1 MISLASHRKEGN
13 SLKSIN
19 GKKLRRQYFNIPLIA
34 LFATVFLVVY
44 SIFANSL
51 FDKGHI
57 TSDYLSDL
65 AVGVWVGFCFALP
78 FTVLKVLNVYC
89 FGRIICVLAK
99 DGIHYPKGMVRWE
112 TVERIEYAL
121 DSKQRFK
128 TDSTK
133 SFRAIIY
140 TKGGKHIVL
149 DKAPL
154 CIISIAKKYCK
165 ELDAKITGVA
175 TLVFDVVI
183 FAVIILLC
191 PFYVIL
197 LINSPGASA
206 KQFIAFLAIAA
217 VSALI
222 SDPLFNAL
230 AIPYRFWRRILPHK
244 WLSYIILGGYY
255 SSFFIIMLVLCYF
268 PNWVTVSV
276 LGVFLGVV
284 RPPVPS
290 RRGHFYRIPTYSR
303 LFEIYIDNS
312 DVWEKKIKKSKKRS
326 KL

>member
-1 MISLASHRKEGN
+1 M
-13 SLKSIN
+13 KSIN

-34 LFATVFLVVY
+34 LFAIVFFVVY
-44 SIFANSL
+44 SIFATSL
-51 FDKGHI
+51 FDKGHGY
-57 TSDYLSDL
+57 DYLSDL
-65 AVGVWVGFCFALP
+65 VVGVWVGFCFALP

-112 TVERIEYAL
+112 TVEKIEYAL
-121 DSKQRFK
+121 DSKPRYK
-128 TDSTK
+128 TDSKK

-165 ELDAKITGVA
+165 ELDIKATGLA
-175 TLVFDVVI
+175 SLIFEAVI
-183 FAVIILLC
+183 FATIILLC
-191 PFYVIL
+191 PFYVML
-197 LINSPGASA
+197 LVNSPGASA
-206 KQFIAFLAIAA
+206 KQFIAFIAIAA

-222 SDPLFNAL
+222 SVPLFNAL

-276 LGVFLGVV
+276 LGVFFGVV

-303 LFEIYIDNS
+303 LFEIYIDNA
-312 DVWEKKIKKSKKRS
+312 DMWEKKIEKSKKDPGC
-326 KL
+326 K